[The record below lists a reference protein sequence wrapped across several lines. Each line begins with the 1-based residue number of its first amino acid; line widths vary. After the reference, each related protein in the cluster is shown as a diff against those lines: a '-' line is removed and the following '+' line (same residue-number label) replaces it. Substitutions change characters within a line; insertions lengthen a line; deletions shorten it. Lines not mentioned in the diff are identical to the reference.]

1 MDTKFGVCVGCDVG
15 ENADCPLFVCRDKD
29 GFVFVCC
36 LVYVINNDLTI
47 LKCID
52 RPTDRVLICTSVMC
66 ILSLTPVL

>member
-1 MDTKFGVCVGCDVG
+1 MEAKFGVCVGCEVG

-47 LKCID
+47 LKRLD
-52 RPTDRVLICTSVMC
+52 GLLDTDD
-66 ILSLTPVL
+66 